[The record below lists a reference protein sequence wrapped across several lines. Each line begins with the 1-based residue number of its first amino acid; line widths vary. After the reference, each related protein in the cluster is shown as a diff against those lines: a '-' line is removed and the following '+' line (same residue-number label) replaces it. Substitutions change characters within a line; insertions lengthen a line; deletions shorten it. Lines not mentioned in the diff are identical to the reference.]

1 MTSNNNLQILRNDI
15 EQLDTVHHINILKI
29 LEKNKINYTENT
41 NGVFINLTNIEEK
54 TIDKI
59 KNYVKYVKLQELEL
73 IMLRIKKRNMQKNFI
88 MIIKKFFYVKLL
100 CQILYPAFK
109 KYKIIR

>member
-73 IMLRIKKRNMQKNFI
+73 DNVEDKKKEYA
-88 MIIKKFFYVKLL
+88 KEFYNDNKEIFL
-100 CQILYPAFK
+100 C
-109 KYKIIR
+109 